1 MYQTWKNGKK
11 LNFGLDF
18 GQFDQ
23 NLGPKFF
30 FHGFYLYQK
39 LDIVASYHC
48 MQFKRKLTD
57 KTWKNGKKPSFR
69 TDFGPLDPNI
79 FFIDFTS
86 TQC

>member
-30 FHGFYLYQK
+30 FHGFYLY
-39 LDIVASYHC
+39 
-48 MQFKRKLTD
+48 
-57 KTWKNGKKPSFR
+57 
-69 TDFGPLDPNI
+69 
-79 FFIDFTS
+79 
-86 TQC
+86 